1 MQNYSGGSNGLF
13 FLHSRLLHHQKMDFK
28 LPAAVAELRS
38 TRHQVQLTADFP
50 EDSQTS
56 ETILR
61 NKRGD
66 RQVEKSETAGDLI
79 ANIREGNG

>member
-1 MQNYSGGSNGLF
+1 MG
-13 FLHSRLLHHQKMDFK
+13 
-28 LPAAVAELRS
+28 
-38 TRHQVQLTADFP
+38 DFP

-79 ANIREGNG
+79 ANIREGVTEVARVAFVACDLCD